1 MTQDQKQYKP
11 LLPETNGTSLRPLVP
26 TYTAPFQDNHSGEL
40 NLRQLLTVV
49 RRRAVVI
56 ESVVV
61 ITIAGVW
68 FSTFTQAPQYEGKFR
83 LLVES
88 VTAEGNLAA
97 GLSQPKDAN
106 VNANLKQSSLDYETQ
121 IQVLQSPKLMAPIIT
136 QLQTRYPDINYGS
149 LIRNLRLVRFKD
161 TKILEVYYQD
171 ANPQKIQWVLNQ
183 LSKGYLKYSLQ
194 ERQTNLRQGNQFVED
209 QLPQLQQR
217 VNSLQRELQQL
228 RQQFNFINPENT
240 AEELSTQI
248 SAIRQQRLDT
258 QKQLVETK
266 TFYQV
271 LQGDSGEASVL
282 NDAPI
287 YQKLLS
293 QLRDVESQIATELAR
308 FREDNP
314 HIQTLREKRDNLL
327 PLLRQEAGRVLNDKQ
342 AEVANQFTVL
352 QVRAAAIAQAEN
364 TLNEQLKQLPALDRQ
379 YTDLQRELKVATD
392 SLNRFLEKRESLE
405 IEMAQKEIPWQLIA
419 APELPQ
425 VPISPN
431 IPRNLILGV
440 LGGILA
446 GIGAAFLA
454 ERLDNRFHSP
464 EELRDSTKLPLLGA
478 IPFHKKLKTTSLV
491 AEVVVSQNDVNLVS
505 RNLSKER
512 YESAFPFLE
521 AFRSLHTNI
530 SFLSSDAPINSLV
543 ISSAVTT
550 EGKSTVAV
558 YLAQAA
564 AAMGQRV
571 LLVDADLRLPQIHTR
586 LDLPNRQGLSNVI
599 STNLP
604 PIEAIQRSHLSD
616 NLFVLTSGTNPP
628 DPTKLLSSQKMRN
641 IMEQLRQEFDLVIYD
656 TPPLLGLADSSLLAP
671 HTAGIILVARLN
683 KTDPTVLRQA
693 LDGLKISRGSVLGL
707 VVNGIKKYNFNA
719 YNYYFS
725 KR

>member
-1 MTQDQKQYKP
+1 MTQDQKQHKP
-11 LLPETNGTSLRPLVP
+11 LSPETNGSHPRPSVSA
-26 TYTAPFQDNHSGEL
+26 YVAPFQDSQTSEV
-40 NLRQLLTVV
+40 NLRQLLAVA

-56 ESVVV
+56 ETVVV
-61 ITIAGVW
+61 VTIAGVW
-68 FSTFTQAPQYEGKFR
+68 FSTFTQTPQYEGKFR

-88 VTAEGNLAA
+88 VTAEGNIA

-106 VNANLKQSSLDYETQ
+106 VNPNLKQSSLDYETQ
-121 IQVLQSPKLMAPIIT
+121 IQVLQSPKLMAPLIKE
-136 QLQTRYPDINYGS
+136 LQTRYPDISYSS
-149 LIRNLRLVRFKD
+149 LIKNLRLVRFKD
-161 TKILEVYYQD
+161 TKILEVYYRD
-171 ANPQKIQWVLNQ
+171 GNPQKIQFVLNQ

-209 QLPQLQQR
+209 QLPQVQQR
-217 VNSLQRELQQL
+217 VNNLQRELQQL

-240 AEELSTQI
+240 AEQLSTQI
-248 SAIRQQRLDT
+248 STIKQQRLDT
-258 QKQLVETK
+258 QKQLVETQA
-266 TFYQV
+266 FYQV
-271 LQGDSGEASVL
+271 LQGNSGEASVL

-287 YQKLLS
+287 YQKLLG

-342 AEVANQFTVL
+342 AEVANQFAVL

-425 VPISPN
+425 IPISPPAN
-431 IPRNLILGV
+431 RNLILGV
-440 LGGILA
+440 IGGILA

-464 EELRDSTKLPLLGA
+464 EELRDSTKLPLLGT
-478 IPFHKKLKTTSLV
+478 IPFHKELKKTSLV
-491 AEVVVSQNDVNLVS
+491 AEVVANQNDVNFVS

-512 YESAFPFLE
+512 YRSAFPFLE
-521 AFRSLHTNI
+521 AFRSLRTNI
-530 SFLSSDAPINSLV
+530 SFLSSDAPIKSLV
-543 ISSAVTT
+543 ISSAVNT

-586 LDLPNRQGLSNVI
+586 LGLPNRQGLSNVI

-616 NLFVLTSGTNPP
+616 NLFVLTSGPNPP

-671 HTAGIILVARLN
+671 HTAGIILVVRLD
-683 KTDPTVLRQA
+683 KTDRTVFKQA
-693 LDGLKISRGSVLGL
+693 LDGLTISRSSVLGL
-707 VVNGIKKYNFNA
+707 VGNGIKKYNLHS
-719 YNYYFS
+719 YNYYSS

>member
-1 MTQDQKQYKP
+1 MTQDQKQHKP
-11 LLPETNGTSLRPLVP
+11 LLPETNGTYLRPIVP
-26 TYTAPFQDNHSGEL
+26 TYAAPFQDNHSGEL

-68 FSTFTQAPQYEGKFR
+68 FSTFSQAPQYEGKFR

-88 VTAEGNLAA
+88 VTAESNMAQ
-97 GLSQPKDAN
+97 LSQPKDSN
-106 VNANLKQSSLDYETQ
+106 INPKQSTLDYETQ

-161 TKILEVYYQD
+161 TKILEVYYRD
-171 ANPQKIQWVLNQ
+171 ANPQKIQFILNQ

-240 AEELSTQI
+240 AEQLSTQI

-266 TFYQV
+266 AFYQV

-287 YQKLLS
+287 YQKLLG

-352 QVRAAAIAQAEN
+352 QVRSAAIAQAEN

-405 IEMAQKEIPWQLIA
+405 IEMAQK
-419 APELPQ
+419 
-425 VPISPN
+425 
-431 IPRNLILGV
+431 G
-440 LGGILA
+440 
-446 GIGAAFLA
+446 
-454 ERLDNRFHSP
+454 
-464 EELRDSTKLPLLGA
+464 
-478 IPFHKKLKTTSLV
+478 
-491 AEVVVSQNDVNLVS
+491 
-505 RNLSKER
+505 
-512 YESAFPFLE
+512 
-521 AFRSLHTNI
+521 
-530 SFLSSDAPINSLV
+530 NSL
-543 ISSAVTT
+543 AVDCC
-550 EGKSTVAV
+550 S
-558 YLAQAA
+558 
-564 AAMGQRV
+564 
-571 LLVDADLRLPQIHTR
+571 
-586 LDLPNRQGLSNVI
+586 
-599 STNLP
+599 
-604 PIEAIQRSHLSD
+604 
-616 NLFVLTSGTNPP
+616 
-628 DPTKLLSSQKMRN
+628 
-641 IMEQLRQEFDLVIYD
+641 
-656 TPPLLGLADSSLLAP
+656 
-671 HTAGIILVARLN
+671 
-683 KTDPTVLRQA
+683 
-693 LDGLKISRGSVLGL
+693 
-707 VVNGIKKYNFNA
+707 
-719 YNYYFS
+719 
-725 KR
+725 